1 MFKLF
6 QKIVVTQL
14 LINMF
19 YKRNQNID
27 SEFSSIRSC
36 QFERISS
43 QVLGRADVL
52 TPQFVLLHQQI
63 YFLGKPKLFEDNQDI
78 VSPQSWQTPA

>member
-1 MFKLF
+1 MLKLL
-6 QKIVVTQL
+6 QEIVVAQL

-27 SEFSSIRSC
+27 SEFFSVRFC
-36 QFERISS
+36 LFERISS

-63 YFLGKPKLFEDNQDI
+63 YFLGKPKPFEDNQDI
-78 VSPQSWQTPA
+78 VSPQSCQTLA